1 VTGDPATFRIQK
13 VFEST
18 GIKMKT
24 LDIGFIGCGG
34 VFSKRHYSTLKRL
47 PRYRIVACTDTNRT
61 RLDEL
66 QRHYGIKSTFTD
78 YRDMLQKV
86 PMDVAAVCSPVTT
99 HAQMALD
106 ILDAGL
112 NLFLEKPATFT
123 IEECDQL
130 IDKAKTSPGKILI
143 GYNKRYMPNI
153 RKAKQT
159 LESGELGQI
168 EAAQFL
174 LSTGH
179 RVEGLPHWRKNR
191 ALGGGSFI
199 EESCHILDFWTWFS
213 HKPFTRL
220 CSVTSKLGGCDDNP
234 VAFMAE
240 NQDGALFQGLVSD
253 TLPDQNHFTILGQEK
268 VMRLFPHQF
277 DGFKIQPRGVYDGD
291 LKHRIRNAVKCTRYL
306 PQLGKLWK
314 LGGVYQLSFYH
325 MWKTFYEAIMNDAP
339 VLNSLEETRN
349 VQILIKALV
358 DAADQNKWIEI
369 NRH

>member
-1 VTGDPATFRIQK
+1 
-13 VFEST
+13 
-18 GIKMKT
+18 MNT

-34 VFSKRHYSTLKRL
+34 VFTKRHYPTLKRL
-47 PRYRIVACTDTNRT
+47 PQYRIVACSDTNRT

-66 QRHYGIKSTFTD
+66 QKDYGIKSTFTD

-123 IEECDQL
+123 VDECDHL
-130 IDKAKTSPGKILI
+130 IEKAKTTSGKIII
-143 GYNKRYMPNI
+143 GYNKRYMPNLQ
-153 RKAKQT
+153 KAKQT
-159 LESGELGQI
+159 LYSGELGQT

-174 LSTGH
+174 FSTGH
-179 RVEGLPHWRKNR
+179 MVGNLPHWRKNR

-213 HKPFTRL
+213 DKPFTRL

-240 NQDGALFQGLVSD
+240 NQEGALFQALVSD
-253 TLPDQNHFTILGQEK
+253 TLPDQNRFTILGKDK
-268 VMRLFPHQF
+268 VMRLYPHQF
-277 DGFKIQPRGVYDGD
+277 DGFEIQPRGVYDGD
-291 LKHRIRNAVKCTRYL
+291 LKYRMRNALRFTRYL
-306 PQLGKLWK
+306 PQFGRLWK
-314 LGGVYQLSFYH
+314 LGGVYHLSFYH
-325 MWKTFYEAIMNDAP
+325 MWKNFYKAIMNDAP

-358 DAADQNKWIEI
+358 DSADQNKWIEI